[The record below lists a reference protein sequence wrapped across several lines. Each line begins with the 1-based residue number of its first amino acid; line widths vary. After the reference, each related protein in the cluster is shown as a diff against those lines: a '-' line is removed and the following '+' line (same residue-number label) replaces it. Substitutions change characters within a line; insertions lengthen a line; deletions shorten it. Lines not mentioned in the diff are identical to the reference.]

1 MPENAGFW
9 ELQLRALKTNPL
21 IRFLASLKVAVV
33 TMTVLALVLAVGT
46 FVESRYN
53 ADMARLVLYETWWFR
68 LVLVFLF
75 FNIALAVV
83 VRIPLKPIQYGFAVV
98 HAGLLILMGGAMA
111 TQVAGIDGSLELA
124 EGQSSLA
131 IRMPNLVV
139 RTYMNEQLVAE
150 APVRRSLGARQGR
163 LLDVPGMVGTDS
175 LEGDVPH
182 VIEVLPFSRNYP
194 RVVRSPLGAPILE
207 AALLTGAT
215 EPTTFRL
222 ALDNPML
229 SARQDLGLMAMSL
242 ERTSSIQAFFDTSS
256 SHPGRFDVLGVAG
269 RDTVR
274 FGLSDLVAGA
284 TRVQGSLRAEI
295 AEFLPDAQISEAGL
309 SARSDSL
316 RNPVVRLRV
325 THLDSTWEE
334 ILYGQIPDFRF
345 TGDSHPGVA
354 WSLRFQP
361 PGRASASPLLRFA
374 FVGDTLLARVE
385 NEGKVR
391 NIFQVGLGRPVP
403 IGLGPLQL
411 SVGTFEPRG
420 ELRDSCIPIE
430 PEPGRDMPPAAIRV
444 SAGPW
449 GPARWVPLGSYFS
462 WNEGGVRRA
471 LSFEQQRLSLPF
483 AVRLDR
489 FVMGTDPGSMQAA
502 SYESY
507 VSVLDSLGKV
517 LDSAHIVMNEPLK
530 REGFTLYQ
538 ASFTMEPGQAASSV
552 LSVNRD
558 PGRPWKYLGSLL
570 TILGIVWYTLAR
582 SRLRRMEGKAP

>member
-1 MPENAGFW
+1 MPEKSGFW

-33 TMTVLALVLAVGT
+33 TMSVLATVLAVGT

-98 HAGLLILMGGAMA
+98 HAGLLILMVGAMA
-111 TQVAGIDGSLELA
+111 TQVAGIDGSIELE

-131 IRMPNLVV
+131 IRMPDLVV

-150 APVRRSLGARQGR
+150 APLRRSLGARRGN
-163 LLDVPGMVGTDS
+163 LLDIPGMVGTDS
-175 LEGDVPH
+175 VDGVVPH
-182 VIEVLPFSRNYP
+182 VIEILPFSRNYP
-194 RVVRSPLGAPILE
+194 RVVHSPVGAPILE

-242 ERTSSIQAFFDTSS
+242 ERTPSRAAFSDTTSTSS
-256 SHPGRFDVLGVAG
+256 GRFDVLGVAG

-274 FGLSDLVAGA
+274 FALEDLVAGGSRSRGA
-284 TRVQGSLRAEI
+284 LRVEV

-325 THLDSTWEE
+325 THRDSTWEE

-345 TGDSHPGVA
+345 TGDSHPGVV
-354 WSLRFQP
+354 WSLTFQP
-361 PGRASASPLLRFA
+361 PGRASTSPLLRFA
-374 FVGDTLLARVE
+374 FVDDTLLARVE
-385 NEGKVR
+385 NHGKVQSV
-391 NIFQVGLGRPVP
+391 FQVGLGRPVS
-403 IGLGPLQL
+403 IGFGVLQL
-411 SVGTFEPRG
+411 SVGTFEPKG
-420 ELRDSCIPIE
+420 ELRDSCIPID
-430 PEPGRDMPPAAIRV
+430 PEPGRDMPPSAIRV
-444 SAGPW
+444 SEGPW

-471 LSFEQQRLSLPF
+471 LSFEQRRLSLPF
-483 AVRLDR
+483 AVRLDK

-507 VSVLDSLGKV
+507 VSVLDSLGQV

-530 REGFTLYQ
+530 RGGFTFYQ
-538 ASFTMEPGQAASSV
+538 ASFSMEPGKTASSV

-558 PGRPWKYLGSLL
+558 PGRPWKYLGSFL

-582 SRLRRMEGKAP
+582 SRLRRLEGKSP